1 MYLRDEFAILIPD
14 LDKHQ
19 IPSTNNQIISKIPM
33 TEINVLVIWEL
44 EVIWDLV
51 IGIWD
56 FQIGFNMMSFS
67 LKEIRAKVEALEK
80 EIRLQRSI
88 FEVIP
93 EPFLILDREGDFLKV
108 NPKGME
114 LLGFPPEELQGRVL
128 IDVVPLED
136 LSRIREAFE
145 EMGQGNE
152 VRFRTQIISRLGE
165 RIPVELFGVP
175 REGAFFIMLRD
186 LREKVEIEGEFE
198 RMKREFTDKIR
209 ERDLYA
215 RELQVIRDL
224 YKDKMKEIEVMKEE
238 ALLLSYTDDLTGI
251 YNHRFFIQQLT
262 LEVERQKRYASPL
275 SLLMIDIDYF
285 KHYNDTNGHLAG
297 DQVLKAIA
305 VLIQRG
311 VRQTDIVARYGGEE
325 FSAILINAG
334 RGKAFE
340 IAERVRRN
348 VADTRIPNE
357 GAQPNKNLTVSIGV
371 ATFSSSIPTL
381 TDLIREADHAL
392 YRAKKAGRNCIEG

>member
-1 MYLRDEFAILIPD
+1 MDTKTL
-14 LDKHQ
+14 
-19 IPSTNNQIISKIPM
+19 
-33 TEINVLVIWEL
+33 
-44 EVIWDLV
+44 
-51 IGIWD
+51 
-56 FQIGFNMMSFS
+56 S
-67 LKEIRAKVEALEK
+67 LKEIRTKVEALEK

-136 LSRIREAFE
+136 LSRIREGFE
-145 EMGQGNE
+145 EMGQGKE

-175 REGAFFIMLRD
+175 REGVFFIMLRD
-186 LREKVEIEGEFE
+186 LREKVEVEGEFE

-224 YKDKMKEIEVMKEE
+224 YKEKMKEIEVMKEE

-371 ATFSSSIPTL
+371 ATFSSSISTL

>member
-1 MYLRDEFAILIPD
+1 MD
-14 LDKHQ
+14 
-19 IPSTNNQIISKIPM
+19 
-33 TEINVLVIWEL
+33 
-44 EVIWDLV
+44 
-51 IGIWD
+51 
-56 FQIGFNMMSFS
+56 
-67 LKEIRAKVEALEK
+67 
-80 EIRLQRSI
+80 
-88 FEVIP
+88 VIP
-93 EPFLILDREGDFLKV
+93 L
-108 NPKGME
+108 
-114 LLGFPPEELQGRVL
+114 EELSRVQ
-128 IDVVPLED
+128 EG
-136 LSRIREAFE
+136 FE
-145 EMGQGNE
+145 EMGQGKE
-152 VRFRTQIISRLGE
+152 VRFRTQLISRLGE
-165 RIPVELFGVP
+165 RIPVELFGTP
-175 REGAFFIMLRD
+175 REDAFFIVLRD
-186 LREKVEIEGEFE
+186 LREKVQVEEEFE
-198 RMKREFTDKIR
+198 RAKNEFAEKIR

-215 RELQVIRDL
+215 RELQVIRNL
-224 YKDKMKEIEVMKEE
+224 YKEKLKEIEVMKEE

-305 VLIQRG
+305 ILIQRG
-311 VRQTDIVARYGGEE
+311 VRQSDIVARYGGEE

-334 RGKAFE
+334 REKAFE

-357 GAQPNKNLTVSIGV
+357 GAQPNKNLTVSVGV
-371 ATFSSSIPTL
+371 ATFSSSISTL